1 MYSVAGDIMAAHSQS
16 SQSSPRWVVET
27 LALRRSV
34 FLASSAVFQWR
45 DPDEFYSD
53 RLVPEGV
60 MWTLG
65 DSLLIHKWTW
75 PQGGR

>member
-1 MYSVAGDIMAAHSQS
+1 MAAHLKS
-16 SQSSPRWVVET
+16 SQSSPCWVAET

-34 FLASSAVFQWR
+34 FLASSAVFQQR

-53 RLVPEGV
+53 QPISEGV

-65 DSLLIHKWTW
+65 DSLLIHKWIW
-75 PQGGR
+75 PHGWR